1 MSRSQERARRIL
13 APASAL
19 LLFLQAAIV
28 VTGGA
33 VRLTGSG
40 LGCPT
45 WPECV
50 PGSYLPV
57 AGQAEGHLRS
67 WIEFSNRLLT
77 FVLVI
82 AALVTLIAVL
92 RAGRRDL
99 RVLAVGQFLGIFG
112 QGVLGGITVLVQ
124 LNPIAVASHYLLSII
139 LIAAATSLY
148 TRRHIRAH
156 KKISDLL
163 PDAFSRAHVTLSA
176 LVMVLGTVVTGAG
189 PHAGDIDAPR
199 LHIKIQVAAQLHGL
213 AVVLLLLLTAA
224 FYFST
229 QTSDVTKKYWLFFAV
244 ISFAQGGIGVI
255 QYYQGVPELLVAAH
269 VAGSTIVWIS
279 AWRVWLS
286 VQREEMVP
294 S

>member
-82 AALVTLIAVL
+82 AALVPLIAVL

-229 QTSDVTKKYWLFFAV
+229 QTSDVTKKYLLFFAV

>member
-67 WIEFSNRLLT
+67 WIEFSSRLLT

-229 QTSDVTKKYWLFFAV
+229 QTSDVTKKYLLFFAV